1 MGWVTMRGLL
11 TKIMVN
17 GSRFTQLLNALEG
30 GWEIEEPVLLGSMW
44 HSAGSGNGT
53 YHFILRNR
61 GEEKTT
67 LMSLP
72 PSPQLM
78 VFLHEN
84 SLNINAVDAG

>member
-1 MGWVTMRGLL
+1 MRGFL
-11 TKIMVN
+11 TKIMID
-17 GSRFTQLLNALEG
+17 GSRFTQLIKALEG

-44 HSAGSGNGT
+44 RSAGNGSGT
-53 YHFILRNR
+53 YHFILKNR

-84 SLNINAVDAG
+84 NFNINAVEAG